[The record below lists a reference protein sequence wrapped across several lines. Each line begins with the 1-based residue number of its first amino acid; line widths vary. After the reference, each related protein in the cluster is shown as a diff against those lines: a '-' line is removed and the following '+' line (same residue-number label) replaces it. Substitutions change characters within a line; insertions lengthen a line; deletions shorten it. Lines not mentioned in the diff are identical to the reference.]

1 MNSILERLGAPPQG
15 YGNIYEDHTPS
26 ENRERANKVEDIGR
40 RYIRNISDAKKITGV
55 AAGYWRFE
63 EPWFHKQV
71 SSRTYMGLN
80 NG

>member
-1 MNSILERLGAPPQG
+1 MNNILERLGAPPQG
-15 YGNIYEDHTPS
+15 YGNIYEDNTPT
-26 ENRERANKVEDIGR
+26 ENREKANKVIRIGQ
-40 RYIRNISDAKKITGV
+40 RYISNISNAKKITGA

-71 SSRTYMGLN
+71 SRRTYMGLS